1 MDFVTDSPTCSPGTV
16 SLIDPILTGLDRVVK
31 TLNFSFLDHQI
42 SDAFLSTQGT
52 F

>member
-1 MDFVTDSPTCSPGTV
+1 MDFVTDSPACPPGTV

-31 TLNFSFLDHQI
+31 TLNFSCREDQI
-42 SDAFLSTQGT
+42 RDSFFSTQGT